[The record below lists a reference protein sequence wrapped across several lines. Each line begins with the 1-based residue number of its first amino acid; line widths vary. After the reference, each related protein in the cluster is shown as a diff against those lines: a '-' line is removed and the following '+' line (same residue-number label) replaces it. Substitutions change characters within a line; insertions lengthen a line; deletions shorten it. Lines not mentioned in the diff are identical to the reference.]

1 MEQREWRE
9 PITVELISKEQFC
22 RIMDAIHEQD
32 LLAESI
38 CDSLSQI
45 ADIFAFDVN
54 NRYRRE
60 LENLLTYL
68 FDDIGDWIG
77 YWMYEGNW
85 KQFSWWDEQ
94 NTEHIVSSHEE
105 LYDFLIDK
113 VAIYV
118 RVSTDDPRQTTS
130 YELQKKYYEEF
141 VNHHPNWTLVHIY
154 ADEGI
159 SGTSRFRR
167 RILPRCPIR
176 TEASIRSWQA
186 T

>member
-9 PITVELISKEQFC
+9 PITVELISKEHFC

-60 LENLLTYL
+60 LENLLMYL

-105 LYDFLIDK
+105 LYDFLIDN
-113 VAIYV
+113 IM
-118 RVSTDDPRQTTS
+118 T
-130 YELQKKYYEEF
+130 
-141 VNHHPNWTLVHIY
+141 
-154 ADEGI
+154 
-159 SGTSRFRR
+159 RR
-167 RILPRCPIR
+167 
-176 TEASIRSWQA
+176 EAGEKNNG
-186 T
+186 